1 MLVSVLIPLYNEEEF
16 IGELLSRVLQA
27 PVPAGVALEIIV
39 VDDCS
44 TDDSA
49 SIVRSFVNRYPD
61 RIRLIQHTVNRG
73 KGAAVRN
80 AVQHAEGEIG
90 IIQDADL
97 EYNPAEYP
105 SLLRPILEDRADAVF
120 GSRFVVAG
128 ERRVLYFWHAL
139 ANRILTTLCNMV
151 ADINLTDMETCYKAF
166 RLSLVKSIPLRS
178 ERFGIEPELT
188 IKLAQRQARIYE
200 VPISYHGRTYE
211 EGKKIGTK
219 DAIQAV
225 FTILRYGFFRD
236 IYLDHGAAILES
248 LAKTPNFNR
257 WMASVVSPFLGERVL
272 ELGSGIGNL
281 AMHLS
286 RRRSAYFASDIDHEH
301 MARLRIRFRERPNFS
316 IQLCNLENP
325 DHFEPLKDKNID
337 SVVCLNVLEH
347 VPDDNQG
354 LRNIYSVLQPGGA
367 AVVLVPEGQDIYG
380 TLDEVLGHCR
390 RYSEAELRQKMEAA
404 GFRVEQ
410 IIRFNRITRPGWYVN
425 GRLLKKKTFSPF
437 QLAVFDRLVWLWRKI
452 DKLLPWPPVS
462 IIAIARKPAGALPD
476 GRGSETAADVTP
488 VTGPRASAA
497 GLVTKF
503 G

>member
-16 IGELLSRVLQA
+16 IGELLSRVLRA
-27 PVPAGVALEIIV
+27 PLPPGMSMEVIV

-44 TDDSA
+44 SDESA
-49 SIVRSFVNRYPD
+49 AIVRSITEHYPQ
-61 RIRLIQHTVNRG
+61 IRLIQHSSNQG
-73 KGAAVRN
+73 KGAAVRT
-80 AVQHAEGEIG
+80 AIQHAQGEIG

-97 EYNPAEYP
+97 EYSPAEYP
-105 SLLRPILEDRADAVF
+105 SLLKPILEDRADAVY

-166 RLSLVKSIPLRS
+166 RLALVKSIPLRS
-178 ERFGIEPELT
+178 RRFGIEPEIT

-200 VPISYHGRTYE
+200 IPISYHGRTYE
-211 EGKKIGTK
+211 EGKKIGMK
-219 DAIQAV
+219 DAFQAV
-225 FTILRYGFFRD
+225 FTILRYGLFRD
-236 IYLDHGAAILES
+236 IYMDHGAAILDS
-248 LAKTPNFNR
+248 LAKTPRFNR
-257 WMASVVSPFLGERVL
+257 WMASVVSPFLGQRVL

-286 RRRSAYFASDIDHEH
+286 RRRSAYFASDIDDEH
-301 MARLRIRFRERPNFS
+301 MARLRIRFRDRPNFS

-325 DHFEPLKDKNID
+325 AHFEPLKSRNID

-354 LRNIYSVLQPGGA
+354 LRNICSVLQPGGT
-367 AVVLVPEGQDIYG
+367 AVVLVPEGQSIYG

-390 RYSEAELRQKMEAA
+390 RYSEAELRGKMEAA
-404 GFRVEQ
+404 GLRVEQ
-410 IIRFNRITRPGWYVN
+410 IIRFNRVTRPGWYVN

-437 QLAVFDRLVWLWRKI
+437 QLAVFDRLVWLWRRI

-462 IIAIARKPAGALPD
+462 IIAVARKPADSGYPHSRTEA
-476 GRGSETAADVTP
+476 GV
-488 VTGPRASAA
+488 SA
-497 GLVTKF
+497 GV
-503 G
+503 